1 MLKQEPTETVTF
13 VTFDG
18 DENNDNSEPVE
29 QYTVVNISDVSA
41 YQNEHT
47 VIEDNS
53 GTNRILS
60 TTQNE
65 DGTLTYMVATDA
77 SDSDTA
83 TNYEGKTVFFKLVM
97 PEENVEHPWN
107 HIINSQII
115 KNPTGSQFGVLKNTY
130 IVTYLNR
137 NHNLY
142 VVYHLK
148 ILRLTHLLEYT
159 NVKDLKYY
167 IFSGRCASKKVEKV
181 EDFDRQKVTISKK
194 NNSLLGLEHLHWTR
208 SS

>member
-97 PEENVEHPWN
+97 PEENVE
-107 HIINSQII
+107 
-115 KNPTGSQFGVLKNTY
+115 NP
-130 IVTYLNR
+130 
-137 NHNLY
+137 
-142 VVYHLK
+142 
-148 ILRLTHLLEYT
+148 
-159 NVKDLKYY
+159 
-167 IFSGRCASKKVEKV
+167 
-181 EDFDRQKVTISKK
+181 
-194 NNSLLGLEHLHWTR
+194 
-208 SS
+208 